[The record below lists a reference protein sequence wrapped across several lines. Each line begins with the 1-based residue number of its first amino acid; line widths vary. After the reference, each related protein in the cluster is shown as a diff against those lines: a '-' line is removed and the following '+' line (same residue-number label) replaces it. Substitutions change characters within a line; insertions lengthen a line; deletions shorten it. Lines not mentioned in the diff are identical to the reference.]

1 MRRGTIVLAVSAVA
15 CFACG
20 KSSEPAPPTAPSAAT
35 ASTPT
40 ATEPAK
46 AAAPANVATGSTL
59 TDFQKKRLLGHY
71 STVNGMSGFILDRT
85 VSPWRA
91 KLDGTTKFTTMYV
104 SNTPKREETEYKSDD
119 KATPIW
125 LRVDNES
132 GSVLLFQGPKE
143 HEGVRVLRDADAD
156 QLK

>member
-1 MRRGTIVLAVSAVA
+1 MRTIAILLVLSAV
-15 CFACG
+15 ACG
-20 KSSEPAPPTAPSAAT
+20 KSSEPAPATTPSASSGPEVAT
-35 ASTPT
+35 TTTS
-40 ATEPAK
+40 TEPAK
-46 AAAPANVATGSTL
+46 SKEVATGSSL
-59 TDFQKKRLLGHY
+59 TEFQKKRLIGHY

-91 KLDGTTKFTTMYV
+91 KLDGTNKVTTMYV
-104 SNTPKREETEYKSDD
+104 SNTPKHEETEYKSDD
-119 KATPIW
+119 KSVGIW